1 MIHGT
6 KMLMVDLVRCFFL
19 IFLEVMREVIDGERR
34 KEIPGYTTDAI
45 LFELGPFK
53 QNHLITARIEK
64 GVDLN
69 NLANTAGFIDN
80 D

>member
-1 MIHGT
+1 MIEPQ
-6 KMLMVDLVRCFFL
+6 FL
-19 IFLEVMREVIDGERR
+19 KNLTTVEDELEVMREVIDGERR